1 MLFDAIAIQVKGLA
15 AWHERLRIDIVL
27 PDTDERCR
35 LRLASGVLT
44 NSARPQQD
52 EVDAELTTTRRALPA
67 LAQGSASADEL
78 ASAGIQLTGDA
89 STLRRLLPVLDPGD
103 KDFAIVTP

>member
-1 MLFDAIAIQVKGLA
+1 MAIQVSGPA
-15 AWHERLRIDIVL
+15 AWHERLSIDIVL
-27 PDTDERCR
+27 TDTDERYR
-35 LRLASGVLT
+35 LRLANGVLT
-44 NSARPQQD
+44 CSARPQQD

-89 STLRRLLPVLDPGD
+89 STLRRLMAVLDPGD